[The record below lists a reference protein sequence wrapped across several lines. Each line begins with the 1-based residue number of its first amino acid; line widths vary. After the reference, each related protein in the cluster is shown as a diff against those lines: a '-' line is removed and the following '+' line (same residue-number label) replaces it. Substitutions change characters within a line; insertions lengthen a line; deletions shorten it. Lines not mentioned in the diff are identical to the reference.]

1 MRILHNDHIVLI
13 VLDDLVIFV
22 ADSSCAELNKVSE
35 VGVIVKYL
43 PDRFGTPHMSCTA
56 RIWLA
61 ELCIVVIWRYRH
73 TVLIKLISNMMRT
86 VTNGNAPQRRP
97 SLRSGKQ
104 TDENSTLSGTLRE
117 DALML
122 LCIILVST
130 DYGIYHNAE
139 CELCG
144 IGFVCTNRL
153 SFVGYYFLRIAFLW
167 ITWRTEYLSILY
179 FGFSTL
185 TPWSNMI
192 CFPVIP
198 ITFYPTYFANTVS
211 TSINDLTLRLV
222 KISFR
227 IFLWKIRNMG

>member
-1 MRILHNDHIVLI
+1 M
-13 VLDDLVIFV
+13 
-22 ADSSCAELNKVSE
+22 SE
-35 VGVIVKYL
+35 VGIIVKYL
-43 PDRFGTPHMSCTA
+43 PDCFRAPHMPCSA
-56 RIWLA
+56 KIRLA
-61 ELCIVVIWRYRH
+61 ELCVVVDRGYRH
-73 TVLIKLISNMMRT
+73 TVLIELISNVVRT

-153 SFVGYYFLRIAFLW
+153 SFVGYYFLRIAFL
-167 ITWRTEYLSILY
+167 
-179 FGFSTL
+179 
-185 TPWSNMI
+185 
-192 CFPVIP
+192 
-198 ITFYPTYFANTVS
+198 
-211 TSINDLTLRLV
+211 
-222 KISFR
+222 
-227 IFLWKIRNMG
+227 